1 MQENTFEMKIG
12 KFFFVVET
20 KDLEKGRE
28 SAEEKLKK
36 IMIKDLITK
45 DKAMDS

>member
-28 SAEEKLKK
+28 QSDGF
-36 IMIKDLITK
+36 IRNG
-45 DKAMDS
+45 